1 MSDLPVPSE
10 STEDEIPADPPSRVC
25 CVVGL
30 GNPGRRYEHTPHN
43 IGFAVAEELARR
55 HGIRTG
61 QNEGVAVT
69 GQGQIGGRPVLL
81 VKPQTFMNNSGGG
94 VRVILKSH
102 NLETKDLVVVHDEI
116 DLPWTGL
123 RIKKKGSAAGHNGV
137 RSLIAAMNTDWFTR
151 VRVGI
156 HPNHEIDDA
165 AVYVLAPWERAMRD
179 EVDEM
184 VGYAAD
190 AVEFIIAEGAIK
202 AMTRF
207 NRRARG
213 LQEEEE

>member
-1 MSDLPVPSE
+1 M
-10 STEDEIPADPPSRVC
+10 
-25 CVVGL
+25 
-30 GNPGRRYEHTPHN
+30 
-43 IGFAVAEELARR
+43 
-55 HGIRTG
+55 
-61 QNEGVAVT
+61 
-69 GQGQIGGRPVLL
+69 
-81 VKPQTFMNNSGGG
+81 
-94 VRVILKSH
+94 
-102 NLETKDLVVVHDEI
+102 
-116 DLPWTGL
+116 
-123 RIKKKGSAAGHNGV
+123 
-137 RSLIAAMNTDWFTR
+137 
-151 VRVGI
+151 GI

-190 AVEFIIAEGAIK
+190 AVESIIAEGAVK

>member
-10 STEDEIPADPPSRVC
+10 STEDEIPADPASRVY

-30 GNPGRRYEHTPHN
+30 GNPGIRYERTPHN
-43 IGFAVAEELARR
+43 LGFAVVDELARR
-55 HGIRTG
+55 HGIRAAL
-61 QNEGVAVT
+61 NEGVATT
-69 GQGQIGGRPVLL
+69 GSGQIRGRSVLL
-81 VKPQTFMNNSGGG
+81 VKPQAFMNNSGGS
-94 VRVILKSH
+94 VRAILKSH
-102 NLETKDLVVVHDEI
+102 NLGNKDLVVVHDEI
-116 DLPWTGL
+116 DLPWTAL
-123 RIKKKGSAAGHNGV
+123 RIREKGSAAGHNGV
-137 RSLIAAMNTDWFTR
+137 RSLIAAIHTDWFTR

-156 HPNHEIDDA
+156 HPGHEVDDA

-207 NRRARG
+207 SRRARG

>member
-1 MSDLPVPSE
+1 MSDLPVPTQS
-10 STEDEIPADPPSRVC
+10 DEGELPADHPNRVYGI
-25 CVVGL
+25 VGL
-30 GNPGRRYEHTPHN
+30 GNPGSRYAKTPHN
-43 IGFAVAEELARR
+43 IGFTVVEELARR
-55 HGIRTG
+55 HGIRTVH
-61 QNEGVAVT
+61 EGLAMI
-69 GQGQIGGRPVLL
+69 GSGQIAGRSTLL
-81 VKPQTFMNNSGGG
+81 VKPQTFMNNSGDGIRA
-94 VRVILKSH
+94 VMKSR
-102 NLETKDLVVVHDEI
+102 NLGKRDLVVIHDEI
-116 DLPWTGL
+116 DLKWTGL
-123 RIKKKGSAAGHNGV
+123 RVKLKGSAAGHNGV
-137 RSLIAAMNTDWFTR
+137 KSLIAALHSDWFTR

-156 HPNHEIDDA
+156 HPNHEIADA
-165 AVYVLAPWERAMRD
+165 AVYVLAPWERDMRD